1 MSSNKCLTV
10 LTAALFVVVI
20 FPDQSTA
27 QWAIGASYEI
37 RENTEPKNGFGVRL
51 ERGLLGKAPLID
63 LRLRAHFS
71 SFGDKETARDLT
83 DYDFGAAAIAGVS
96 LGLVKPYVGA
106 GLGSNTIKVD
116 YPEGATADDLSES
129 NLYWNLLGGA
139 EVSAL
144 PMIKPFVEYRYSKS
158 TDDFF
163 ADPVPN
169 VDEISDSNGRVVFG
183 VSLSF

>member
-1 MSSNKCLTV
+1 MSSYKYASV
-10 LTAALFVVVI
+10 IMAALFAVSL
-20 FPDQSTA
+20 FPAQSQA
-27 QWAIGASYEI
+27 QWSIGASYEI
-37 RENTEPKNGFGVRL
+37 RDNAEPKNGFGVRV
-51 ERGLLGKAPLID
+51 ERGILGKAPLID

-71 SFGDKETARDLT
+71 SFGDKETAQDLT

-106 GLGSNTIKVD
+106 GLGSNTIEID
-116 YPEGATADDLSES
+116 YSTGDDLKET

-144 PMIKPFVEYRYSKS
+144 PLVKPFVEYRYSKA
-158 TDDFF
+158 TDEFF
-163 ADPVPN
+163 ASPVPN
-169 VDEISDSNGRVVFG
+169 VGEIEDSNGRVVFG

>member
-1 MSSNKCLTV
+1 MSSYNYASV
-10 LTAALFVVVI
+10 IMAALFAVSL
-20 FPDQSTA
+20 FPAQSQA
-27 QWAIGASYEI
+27 QWSIGASYEI
-37 RENTEPKNGFGVRL
+37 RDNTEPKSGYGIRI

-71 SFGDKETARDLT
+71 SFGDKESARDLT

-106 GLGSNTIKVD
+106 GLGSTTVKID
-116 YPEGATADDLSES
+116 YSAGDDLSES

-144 PMIKPFVEYRYSKS
+144 PLVKPFVEYRYSKA
-158 TDDFF
+158 TDEFF
-163 ADPVPN
+163 ADPLPTQE
-169 VDEISDSNGRVVFG
+169 EINDSSGRVVFG